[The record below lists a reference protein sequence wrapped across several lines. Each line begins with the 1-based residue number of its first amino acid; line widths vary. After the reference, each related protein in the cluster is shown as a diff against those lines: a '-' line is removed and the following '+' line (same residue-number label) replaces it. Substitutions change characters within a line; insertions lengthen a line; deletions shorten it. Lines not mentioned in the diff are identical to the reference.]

1 MSTEA
6 LKIRSFK
13 HYLIDDLMKDRFQFD
28 VDLHSLNWLVR
39 DKLWLAIHES
49 SLSISSSSILYY
61 SCSQIL
67 QILYSFKSKQANT
80 KI

>member
-13 HYLIDDLMKDRFQFD
+13 HYLIADLMKDRFQFD

-39 DKLWLAIHES
+39 DNLWLAIHES